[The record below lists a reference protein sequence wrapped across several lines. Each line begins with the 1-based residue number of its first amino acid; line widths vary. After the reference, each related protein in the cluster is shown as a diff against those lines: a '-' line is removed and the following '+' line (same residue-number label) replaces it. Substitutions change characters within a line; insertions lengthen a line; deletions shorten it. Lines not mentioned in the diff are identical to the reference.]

1 MKIALSALVLAAA
14 AGAANASI
22 FFETEANNTMGT
34 ANFVGVFNAP
44 GEGILIDGS
53 ITPGTVAPA
62 GGVGTAGDVDWFSFT
77 VTGNTTFVAS
87 IFAIINSNAGNA
99 APDSQLILTDAAGN
113 ILDSDDDDNTGF
125 MSSLSAITLTA
136 GTYFIGVTGY
146 DDANLNGTSPGGPVL
161 PDGWN
166 GNTQVS
172 GHTENWTYKLI
183 IGLNIVPTPG
193 AAALLGLG
201 GLAAA
206 RRRR

>member
-1 MKIALSALVLAAA
+1 MKIAMSALVIAAA

-22 FFETEANNTMGT
+22 FFETEGNNTMGA
-34 ANFVGVFNAP
+34 ANFVGTFNAP

-53 ITPGTVAPA
+53 ITPGTVAPQ

-87 IFAIINSNAGNA
+87 IFAIINNNAPGFS
-99 APDSQLILTDAAGN
+99 PDSQLIVTDASGN
-113 ILDSDDDDNTGF
+113 ILAFDDDENVGF
-125 MSSLSAITLTA
+125 MSSINTLTLGA
-136 GTYFIGVTGY
+136 GTYYIGVTGY
-146 DDANLNGTSPGGPVL
+146 NDLNIGGAGGTQL
-161 PDGWN
+161 PDGFT
-166 GNTQVS
+166 GAGQTS

-183 IGLNIVPTPG
+183 VGLNIVPTPG

-201 GLAAA
+201 GLVAG

>member
-1 MKIALSALVLAAA
+1 MKIAMTALVIAAA

-22 FFETEANNTMGT
+22 FFESEGNNTMGT
-34 ANFVGVFNAP
+34 ANFVGTFNAP

-53 ITPGTVAPA
+53 ITPGTVQSPTGAP
-62 GGVGTAGDVDWFSFT
+62 GTAGDVDWFSFT
-77 VTGNTTFVAS
+77 VSGNTTFVAS
-87 IFAIINSNAGNA
+87 IFAIINSNAGGA
-99 APDSQLILTDAAGN
+99 TPDSQLIITNSSGAVLAF
-113 ILDSDDDDNTGF
+113 DDDNNVGF
-125 MSSLSAITLTA
+125 MSSIDTLALTA

-146 DDANLNGTSPGGPVL
+146 NDLNIGGTVQL
-161 PDGWN
+161 PDGFT
-166 GNTQVS
+166 GDTQLS

-201 GLAAA
+201 GLVAG

>member
-34 ANFVGVFNAP
+34 ANFVGVFGMP
-44 GEGILIDGS
+44 GEGILIDGT

-87 IFAIINSNAGNA
+87 IFAIINNNAGG
-99 APDSQLILTDAAGN
+99 APADSQLVLTDAAGN
-113 ILDSDDDDNTGF
+113 ILAADDDENVGF
-125 MSSLSAITLTA
+125 MSSLNTVLLGA

-146 DDANLNGTSPGGPVL
+146 DDMDFFGTGPVL
-161 PDGWN
+161 PDGWQ
-166 GNTQVS
+166 GQGQVS

>member
-1 MKIALSALVLAAA
+1 MKIALTALVIAAA

-22 FFETEANNTMGT
+22 FFETEGNNTMGT
-34 ANFVGVFNAP
+34 ANNVGTFGAP

-53 ITPGTVAPA
+53 ITPGTVQTPGGAP
-62 GGVGTAGDVDWFSFT
+62 GTAGDVDWFSFT

-87 IFAIINSNAGNA
+87 IFAIINSNPAGFT
-99 APDSQLILTDAAGN
+99 PDSQLIITNAAGAV
-113 ILDSDDDDNTGF
+113 LAFDDDENVGF
-125 MSSLSAITLTA
+125 MSSINTLALTA

-146 DDANLNGTSPGGPVL
+146 NDLNIGGTGGVQL
-161 PDGWN
+161 PDGFT
-166 GNTQVS
+166 GNTQTS

-201 GLAAA
+201 GLVAG

>member
-1 MKIALSALVLAAA
+1 MKIAMSAIVIAAA
-14 AGAANASI
+14 AGAANAAI
-22 FFETEANNTMGT
+22 FFETEANNTIAT
-34 ANFVGVFNAP
+34 ANNVGVFGAP

-53 ITPGTVAPA
+53 ITPGTVGTTGQP
-62 GGVGTAGDVDWFSFT
+62 GTAGDVDWFSFT

-87 IFAIINSNAGNA
+87 IFAIINSGTGT
-99 APDSQLILTDAAGN
+99 PDSQLVLTDAAGN
-113 ILDSDDDDNTGF
+113 ILSFDDDNNVGF
-125 MSSLSAITLTA
+125 MSSLNTVTLGA
-136 GTYFIGVTGY
+136 GTYYIGVSGY
-146 DDANLNGTSPGGPVL
+146 DDMNASSPVL
-161 PDGWN
+161 PDGFD
-166 GNTQVS
+166 GTTQIS

>member
-1 MKIALSALVLAAA
+1 MKIALTALAIAAA

-22 FFETEANNTMGT
+22 FFETEGNNTMGT
-34 ANFVGVFNAP
+34 ANFIGTFNAP
-44 GEGILIDGS
+44 GEGILVDGA
-53 ITPGTVAPA
+53 ITPGTVGTPNAP
-62 GGVGTAGDVDWFSFT
+62 GTAGDVDWFSFT

-87 IFAIINSNAGNA
+87 IFAIINNGTGI
-99 APDSQLILTDAAGN
+99 PDSQLILTDASGN
-113 ILDSDDDDNTGF
+113 ILSFDDDSNVGF
-125 MSSLSAITLTA
+125 MSSLNTISLGA

-146 DDANLNGTSPGGPVL
+146 NDLNIGGTSGIQL
-161 PDGWN
+161 PDGFQ
-166 GNTQVS
+166 GDTQLA

-201 GLAAA
+201 GLVAG

>member
-34 ANFVGVFNAP
+34 ANFVGVFGAP

-53 ITPGTVAPA
+53 ITPGTVQSPTGAP
-62 GGVGTAGDVDWFSFT
+62 GTPGDVDWFSFT

-87 IFAIINSNAGNA
+87 IFAIVNSNAGNA
-99 APDSQLILTDAAGN
+99 TPDSQLILTDAAGN
-113 ILDSDDDDNTGF
+113 ILSFDDDNNVGF
-125 MSSLSAITLTA
+125 MSSLNTIALGA
-136 GTYFIGVTGY
+136 GTYYIGVSGY
-146 DDANLNGTSPGGPVL
+146 DDMNASSPVL

-166 GNTQVS
+166 GTTQVS

-201 GLAAA
+201 GLAAS

>member
-1 MKIALSALVLAAA
+1 MKIALTALVIAAA

-22 FFETEANNTMGT
+22 FFETEGNNTMGS
-34 ANFVGVFNAP
+34 ANFAGTFNAP
-44 GEGILIDGS
+44 GEGLLIDGS
-53 ITPGTVAPA
+53 ITPGTVQGPN
-62 GGVGTAGDVDWFSFT
+62 GQPGTAGDVDWFSFT

-87 IFAIINSNAGNA
+87 IFAIINNNAGGA
-99 APDSQLILTDAAGN
+99 TPDSQLVVTDASGN
-113 ILDSDDDDNTGF
+113 ILAFDDDENVGF
-125 MSSLSAITLTA
+125 MSSINTLTLTA

-146 DDANLNGTSPGGPVL
+146 NDMNIGTGGTVVL
-161 PDGWN
+161 PDGFT
-166 GNTQVS
+166 GTTQNS

-201 GLAAA
+201 GLVAG

>member
-22 FFETEANNTMGT
+22 FFETEGNNTMGT
-34 ANFVGVFNAP
+34 SNFVGVFGAP

-53 ITPGTVAPA
+53 ITPGTTSPA

-77 VTGNTTFVAS
+77 VTGNTTMVAS
-87 IFAIINSNAGNA
+87 IFAIINNGTGS
-99 APDSQLILTDAAGN
+99 PDSQLLLTNSAGTILAFDE
-113 ILDSDDDDNTGF
+113 DSNVGL
-125 MSSLSAITLTA
+125 MSSLDTITLA
-136 GTYFIGVTGY
+136 PGTYYVGVTGF
-146 DDANLNGTSPGGPVL
+146 DDTANGTVL
-161 PDGWN
+161 PDGFT
-166 GNTQVS
+166 GTGQTS

-201 GLAAA
+201 GLVAG